1 MYMNQRKREKAKKV
15 HRENR
20 EEKKKKSER
29 ERNDK
34 KRKREREKR
43 EIKYHSPLH
52 MHRHPIKKKYFHYE
66 PIFVV

>member
-1 MYMNQRKREKAKKV
+1 MKTSVKEG
-15 HRENR
+15 ENVMQK
-20 EEKKKKSER
+20 ELKKKKE
-29 ERNDK
+29 
-34 KRKREREKR
+34 KREREN